1 MIRVRKFDE
10 LSRKF
15 EFLNLGQILPGSEKV
30 FLTMN
35 GLENGNTIL
44 RTFLV
49 VRRTFALFLA
59 QFETKTPIR
68 IFIILRVVG
77 SGINI
82 QPNTSNHVTFPLRS
96 F

>member
-1 MIRVRKFDE
+1 MI
-10 LSRKF
+10 
-15 EFLNLGQILPGSEKV
+15 NSEKV
-30 FLTMN
+30 CLTMN
-35 GLENGNTIL
+35 GLENGNKIL

-68 IFIILRVVG
+68 IVIILRVVG

-82 QPNTSNHVTFPLRS
+82 QPNTSNHVIFLL
-96 F
+96 